1 MKFKAY
7 LLDIEGTT
15 TPIDFVTRTL
25 FPFARARLDQVE
37 LTESEARLLAVE
49 REEDQRTG
57 AMPPQLVAPYLSWLM
72 DQDRKSTGLKSVQGR
87 IWESGYK
94 DGELRGELYPDVL
107 PAMKRWRM
115 AGSKVAIF
123 SSGSVHAQK
132 LLFGHSVEGDLT
144 GLIDGYFDTT
154 TGGKREPES
163 YVRIAESLKIKPS
176 EICFLSDIIEEV
188 DAAKLAG
195 FHSFQVCRD
204 DSITTTVLQITKFDS
219 DCLV

>member
-37 LTESEARLLAVE
+37 LTESEARLLATE

-57 AMPPQLVAPYLSWLM
+57 AMPPPLVAPYLSWLM

-107 PAMKRWRM
+107 PAIKRWRV
-115 AGSKVAIF
+115 AGSKIAIF

-144 GLIDGYFDTT
+144 GVIDGYFDTT
-154 TGGKREPES
+154 TGGKRESQS
-163 YVRIAESLKIKPS
+163 YVRIAESLNTEPS

-188 DAAKLAG
+188 SAAKSAG
-195 FHSFQVCRD
+195 MSAFQVCREF
-204 DSITTTVLQITKFDS
+204 SVTNPAFQIVSFDS
-219 DCLV
+219 DYLE